1 MPLKVALQDIRPPGS
16 DWIAAGTVFECPERI
31 VEDLATNGL
40 IAEPESAPEGSPSSE
55 PESAPEGSPSSE
67 PDSLVSFI
75 LDMDLADEKLWM
87 KDGRPKVSALPEGT
101 TGAERDQAWERA
113 QAGDDG

>member
-16 DWIAAGTVFECPERI
+16 DWIAAGAVFECPERI

-40 IAEPESAPEGSPSSE
+40 IADA
-55 PESAPEGSPSSE
+55 ESAPEGSPSSE

-75 LDMDLADEKLWM
+75 LDMDLSDEKLWM

>member
-1 MPLKVALQDIRPPGS
+1 MPLKVALQDIRPPAS

-31 VEDLATNGL
+31 VEDLATHGL
-40 IAEPESAPEGSPSSE
+40 IADPDSLSESSRSTASVLPHDDAG
-55 PESAPEGSPSSE
+55 GSE

-75 LDMDLADEKLWM
+75 LDMDLSDAKLWM